1 MAEVTALRDG
11 LLSLGDVWC
20 RHGRGPGG
28 GLTVTATPD
37 GAVIHPTG
45 RPAPDVVPLRATPG
59 TRGRTLHIGPGVALT
74 AVGEFV
80 GSLPADLRPANY
92 TVCPGVTRAPDSGH

>member
-1 MAEVTALRDG
+1 MAEVWASTALRDG
-11 LLSLGDVWC
+11 LLSLGDVW
-20 RHGRGPGG
+20 RRQGRRPGG

-45 RPAPDVVPLRATPG
+45 RPAPDVTPLGATPG
-59 TRGRTLHIGPGVALT
+59 TRGRTLHISAGVALT

-80 GSLPADLRPANY
+80 GSLPANMRPANY
-92 TVCPGVTRAPDSGH
+92 TVSPGVTRVPE